1 MATKKDYYEVLG
13 VSKSASQDEIKS
25 AFRRLAKKYHPD
37 ISKEENAEEKFKE
50 VQEAYSVLSDETKR
64 KQYDQ
69 FGHAAFQGGAAGG
82 NPYGG
87 FSSGGFGFDASD
99 LGDIFEDLFGGGFGG
114 FSSGSS
120 RTSSRKQRGSD
131 MLLRMNL
138 TFEEAVFGCE
148 KDIDVDVI
156 DECDNC
162 HGKGGFDEKTCSR
175 CHGSGTV
182 TVEQRTI
189 LGSFVSK
196 TTCTNCGGTGKT
208 FKSRCTT
215 CSGKGKIRQNR
226 TITVKIPSGI
236 DNGNRLR
243 LVGKGEAG
251 GNGGEPGDLYLEFS
265 VSEHE
270 YFKRD
275 GLDIYLNVPI
285 TITDAILGCKKD
297 IRTLNSVVT
306 LNVKPGTN
314 TGDKQ
319 RIKGKGIENSE
330 TGKCGDMYL
339 IFEVVLPDKI
349 TREQKELFERLQN
362 TNLENTTYTKFTKF
376 VNKK

>member
-1 MATKKDYYEVLG
+1 MNKKDYYEVLG
-13 VSKSASQDEIKS
+13 VSKDASDADIKS
-25 AFRRLAKKYHPD
+25 AFRKLAKKYHPD
-37 ISKEENAEEKFKE
+37 ICKEPDAEAKFKE
-50 VQEAYSVLSDETKR
+50 VQEAYAVLSDSAKR

-69 FGHAAFQGGAAGG
+69 FGHAAFDNTGGGSPFGAGG
-82 NPYGG
+82 FDFSG
-87 FSSGGFGFDASD
+87 FDVDLDDILGNMFGSGFGF
-99 LGDIFEDLFGGGFGG
+99 
-114 FSSGSS
+114 SG
-120 RTSSRKQRGSD
+120 RGSRKNTKSRGSD
-131 MLLRMNL
+131 VLYRMNL
-138 TFEEAVFGCE
+138 TFEEAAFGCK
-148 KDIDVDVI
+148 KDIKVDTNVACP
-156 DECDNC
+156 DCNGLGG
-162 HGKGGFDEKTCSR
+162 HGETTCEV
-175 CHGSGTV
+175 CHGSGTI
-182 TVEQRTI
+182 TSEQRTI

-251 GNGGEPGDLYLEFS
+251 GNGGDPGDLYLEFS

>member
-1 MATKKDYYEVLG
+1 MNKKDYYEVLG
-13 VSKSASQDEIKS
+13 VSKDASDADIKS
-25 AFRRLAKKYHPD
+25 AFRKLAKKYHPD
-37 ISKEENAEEKFKE
+37 ICKEPDAEEKFKE
-50 VQEAYSVLSDETKR
+50 VQEAYAVLSDPAKR

-69 FGHAAFQGGAAGG
+69 FGHAAFDNNGGGSPFGAGG
-82 NPYGG
+82 FDFSG
-87 FSSGGFGFDASD
+87 FDVDLDDILGNMFGSGFGF
-99 LGDIFEDLFGGGFGG
+99 
-114 FSSGSS
+114 SG
-120 RTSSRKQRGSD
+120 RGSRKSTKSRGSD
-131 MLLRMNL
+131 VLYRMNL
-138 TFEEAVFGCE
+138 TFEEAAFGCK
-148 KDIDVDVI
+148 KDIKVDTNVACP
-156 DECDNC
+156 DCDGLGG
-162 HGKGGFDEKTCSR
+162 HGETTCEV
-175 CHGSGTV
+175 CHGSGTI
-182 TVEQRTI
+182 TSEQRTI

-215 CSGKGKIRQNR
+215 CAGKGKIRQNR

-251 GNGGEPGDLYLEFS
+251 GNGGEAGDLYLEFS